1 MRGRYLPFHGLT
13 IEFGER
19 IDVSDMELKKANKL
33 LEDKVLELLSN

>member
-13 IEFGER
+13 IKFGEQ

-33 LEDKVLELLSN
+33 LEDKVLKLLSN